1 MLKVFIYQC
10 SVFINN
16 PEQFWHENITFSFF
30 ISKMSQT
37 TVSRCSVKKGFL
49 TCFTKF
55 SRKHLCQ
62 SSSFSKIRDLSY
74 HSFFIEKLEQFW
86 TTVCEVKAICK
97 LYLLPQRQQK
107 MGAWMI
113 YWFLLFLFFIFVIFL
128 LQRTHLIYWMF
139 GCEVFQSGEWSV
151 DHI

>member
-1 MLKVFIYQC
+1 MFIYQC

-107 MGAWMI
+107 NGRLNDLLI
-113 YWFLLFLFFIFVIFL
+113 SFISFLYICYFLIAANTPYL
-128 LQRTHLIYWMF
+128 LDVWL
-139 GCEVFQSGEWSV
+139 
-151 DHI
+151 